1 MYLED
6 GLVDTSEKY
15 IKMCESAK
23 DIQRQWI
30 FKSGDFVFDP
40 DFEDLQV
47 LLWYPAKDYN
57 EYIWL
62 PRHDQLQEICIEFF
76 IKNLKISRHEA
87 FLRFLEWYAGC
98 LRATFKCGLKNEN
111 GFIDSGEEIMLECTI
126 TMLHWKKWNGENWVK
141 AIEGYTPK
149 PQKSLLGNYG
159 IKV

>member
-1 MYLED
+1 
-6 GLVDTSEKY
+6 VDTSEKY

-62 PRHDQLQEICIEFF
+62 PRHDQLQEVCIEFF
-76 IKNLKISRHEA
+76 MQILRISEFEA
-87 FLRFLEWYAGC
+87 FLRFLEWYSGR
-98 LRATFKCGLKNEN
+98 LRYTFEHGLKNESR
-111 GFIDSGEEIMLECTI
+111 FIDSGEELLLNRAMIMI
-126 TMLHWKKWNGENWVK
+126 HRKKWNGEGWVK